1 MRVTPWLQ
9 RSLPIIAYQLAVS
22 DRILEVMRRIPDC
35 RLDDLVL
42 NCRGIPLNS
51 VLFEVSRLS
60 REGQLQLTLVSTGSF
75 TVQLLSANCR
85 PRLVRGL
92 LTRRETIEKE
102 KAKPQKGRNDQKSD
116 SVHTWNSARMPQP
129 VSIHLTCNEAE
140 LEALMSEGE
149 SS

>member
-1 MRVTPWLQ
+1 M
-9 RSLPIIAYQLAVS
+9 AHQLAVS
-22 DRILEVMRRIPDC
+22 DRILEVMRRTPDS

-42 NCRGIPLNS
+42 NCQDFS
-51 VLFEVSRLS
+51 WQAVLIEVSRLS

-75 TVQLLSANCR
+75 SVQLLSANCR

-92 LTRRETIEKE
+92 LTRGETKKKE
-102 KAKPQKGRNDQKSD
+102 NAKPQNGRNDQKSD
-116 SVHTWNSARMPQP
+116 SVHTWKSARMPQP
-129 VSIHLTCNEAE
+129 ASIHLTCSEVE

>member
-1 MRVTPWLQ
+1 MAPH
-9 RSLPIIAYQLAVS
+9 SAVS
-22 DRILEVMRRIPDC
+22 DRILQVMRGTPDC

-42 NCRGIPLNS
+42 SCREFSLQA
-51 VLFEVSRLS
+51 VLSEVSRLS
-60 REGQLQLTLVSTGSF
+60 RVGQLQLTLVSMGSF

-85 PRLVRGL
+85 PRFVRGL

-102 KAKPQKGRNDQKSD
+102 NAKSQKGRNDQKSD
-116 SVHTWNSARMPQP
+116 SVHTRNSARMPQS
-129 VSIHLTCNEAE
+129 VSIHLTCNESE

>member
-1 MRVTPWLQ
+1 MRGT
-9 RSLPIIAYQLAVS
+9 
-22 DRILEVMRRIPDC
+22 PDC

-42 NCRGIPLNS
+42 SCREFSLQA
-51 VLFEVSRLS
+51 VLSEVSRLS
-60 REGQLQLTLVSTGSF
+60 RVGQLQLTLVSRGSF

-92 LTRRETIEKE
+92 LTRGKTIEKE
-102 KAKPQKGRNDQKSD
+102 NAKSQKGRNDQKSD
-116 SVHTWNSARMPQP
+116 SVHTRNSARMPQP

>member
-1 MRVTPWLQ
+1 M
-9 RSLPIIAYQLAVS
+9 AYQLAVS

-35 RLDDLVL
+35 SLDDLVL
-42 NCRGIPLNS
+42 NCQDFPLQA
-51 VLFEVSRLS
+51 VLIEVSRLS
-60 REGQLQLTLVSTGSF
+60 RVGQLQLTLVSMGSF

-85 PRLVRGL
+85 PRFVRGL

-102 KAKPQKGRNDQKSD
+102 NAKSQKGRNDQKSD
-116 SVHTWNSARMPQP
+116 SVHTRNSARMPQP

>member
-1 MRVTPWLQ
+1 M
-9 RSLPIIAYQLAVS
+9 AYQLAVS
-22 DRILEVMRRIPDC
+22 DRILQAMRGTPDC

-42 NCRGIPLNS
+42 SCREFSLQA
-51 VLFEVSRLS
+51 VLSEVSRLS
-60 REGQLQLTLVSTGSF
+60 RVGQLQLTLVSRGSF

-92 LTRRETIEKE
+92 LTSGKTIEKE
-102 KAKPQKGRNDQKSD
+102 NAKSQKGRNDQKSD
-116 SVHTWNSARMPQP
+116 SVHTRNSARMPQP